1 MTATTMK
8 TVRVDMMRYSGS
20 TDFVTRVDRD
30 LEGRLS
36 VGEHVSVVDDS
47 VDPQT
52 FEVAAVSK
60 DGRRV
65 RLVIV

>member
-1 MTATTMK
+1 MSAMTMK

-20 TDFVTRVDRD
+20 KDFVTRVDRA
-30 LEGRLS
+30 LEGRLK
-36 VGEHVSVVDDS
+36 VGEQVSVVDDS

-52 FEVAAVSK
+52 FKVKAVSK

-65 RLVIV
+65 RLVRA